1 MGGGS
6 IRKPASVLALVGCVV
21 AGIALFLRPG
31 VSAEPRESNLDAL
44 GDRYASEVRP
54 LVAQYCQKCHSAE
67 RTEADL
73 DLMAFATLSDVRKD
87 AQAWQR
93 VREMIDSGQMPP
105 RGAKQPSSAER
116 ERLQGWVRSY
126 LKVEARAN
134 AGDPGP
140 VVLRRLSNAEYT
152 YTVRDLTGV
161 DSLEPTR
168 EFPVDGAAGEGFMNT
183 GSSLVMS
190 PSLLTKYLDAG
201 KEIASHA
208 VLLPDGI
215 RFSPKTTRR
224 DWTDEA
230 VGEIKDVLCAV
241 RRYRGEGPARKVP
254 RRDARRTRGARVGSE
269 VGRRRRERTR
279 AESEVS
285 RNAVDALA
293 REGTVAP
300 PRTLARTLAAAQP
313 GDAGALAAEI
323 GRWQKALWSFKTV
336 GHMKAWQV
344 PVSPVATT
352 ADVRLKIPPPAAGE
366 SEVRLYLAA
375 GDAGDGNE
383 HDFAVWQ
390 KPRIVAPGRPD
401 LSLRDVRDGEPRAGR
416 EAGARLRIGGADAS
430 PRRPRRPPAAASRR
444 GRARQA
450 PRGRTGRARRLARLS
465 RHRVGGGGR
474 GRRPLHREDGEGLG
488 LRLRQRLAQP
498 ASCRASSPIRPT
510 STSAS
515 RAT

>member
-1 MGGGS
+1 MAGGS
-6 IRKPASVLALVGCVV
+6 IRKPASVLAIVGCVV

-31 VSAEPRESNLDAL
+31 VSAEPRDSNLDAL

-54 LVAQYCQKCHSAE
+54 LVARYCQKCHSAE

-87 AQAWQR
+87 AHAWQR

-116 ERLQGWVRSY
+116 ERLQGWVRGY

-152 YTVRDLTGV
+152 YTVRDLTGL

-208 VLLPDGI
+208 VLLPDGV
-215 RFSPKTTRR
+215 RFSSKTTRR

-230 VGEIKDVLCAV
+230 VGAIKTFYAQFADI
-241 RRYRGEGPARKVP
+241 EGKVP
-254 RRDARRTRGARVGSE
+254 LERYLAATLAEREALAIGRE
-269 VGRRRRERTR
+269 VGRGRRERTR

-285 RNAVDALA
+285 RNPVDALA
-293 REGTVAP
+293 CGRDRLCSSNPCA
-300 PRTLARTLAAAQP
+300 
-313 GDAGALAAEI
+313 DAGAARNRAMP
-323 GRWQKALWSFKTV
+323 GRWRRRS
-336 GHMKAWQV
+336 
-344 PVSPVATT
+344 
-352 ADVRLKIPPPAAGE
+352 AAG
-366 SEVRLYLAA
+366 S
-375 GDAGDGNE
+375 
-383 HDFAVWQ
+383 
-390 KPRIVAPGRPD
+390 RPC
-401 LSLRDVRDGEPRAGR
+401 G
-416 EAGARLRIGGADAS
+416 
-430 PRRPRRPPAAASRR
+430 
-444 GRARQA
+444 
-450 PRGRTGRARRLARLS
+450 
-465 RHRVGGGGR
+465 
-474 GRRPLHREDGEGLG
+474 
-488 LRLRQRLAQP
+488 
-498 ASCRASSPIRPT
+498 
-510 STSAS
+510 AS
-515 RAT
+515 RASGT

>member
-44 GDRYASEVRP
+44 GERYASEVRP
-54 LVAQYCQKCHSAE
+54 LVEQYCQKCHSAE

-87 AQAWQR
+87 ARAWQR
-93 VREMIDSGQMPP
+93 VREMLDGGQMPP

-152 YTVRDLTGV
+152 YTVRDLTRV
-161 DSLEPTR
+161 ESLEPTR

-208 VLLPDGI
+208 VLLPDGV
-215 RFSPKTTRR
+215 RFSARTTRR

-230 VGEIKDVLCAV
+230 VGEIKKFYAQFADL
-241 RRYRGEGPARKVP
+241 EGKVP
-254 RRDARRTRGARVGSE
+254 L
-269 VGRRRRERTR
+269 ERYLAATLVER
-279 AESEVS
+279 
-285 RNAVDALA
+285 DALA
-293 REGTVAP
+293 SGEKSVAGVASERGLNPKYLETLWTLFHAEGP
-300 PRTLARTLAAAQP
+300 SLLLEPLRGRWRLAQP

-323 GRWQKALWSFKTV
+323 GRWQQALWSFKSV

-352 ADVRLKIPPPAAGE
+352 TEVRLKIPPQAAGE

-383 HDFAVWQ
+383 HDFAIWQ
-390 KPRIVAPGRPD
+390 
-401 LSLRDVRDGEPRAGR
+401 SLGSWRRAGR
-416 EAGARLRIGGADAS
+416 TC
-430 PRRPRRPPAAASRR
+430 P
-444 GRARQA
+444 
-450 PRGRTGRARRLARLS
+450 
-465 RHRVGGGGR
+465 
-474 GRRPLHREDGEGLG
+474 
-488 LRLRQRLAQP
+488 
-498 ASCRASSPIRPT
+498 C
-510 STSAS
+510 
-515 RAT
+515 ATCGT